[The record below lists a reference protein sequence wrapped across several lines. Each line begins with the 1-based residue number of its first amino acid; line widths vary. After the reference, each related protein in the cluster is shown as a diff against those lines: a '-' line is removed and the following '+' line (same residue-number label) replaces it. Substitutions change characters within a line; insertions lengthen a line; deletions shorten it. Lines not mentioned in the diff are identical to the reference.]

1 MRMKI
6 QQGEFIGK
14 AKAVLDDPK
23 SEIEKVL
30 RPFKPYI
37 EKRQFKV
44 SLMHQALYPY
54 KHLIIADWSMYQ
66 LILFNVVQN
75 AVKNNRFGSN
85 LTVKT

>member
-6 QQGEFIGK
+6 QQGEFIVK

-37 EKRQFKV
+37 EKR
-44 SLMHQALYPY
+44 
-54 KHLIIADWSMYQ
+54 
-66 LILFNVVQN
+66 
-75 AVKNNRFGSN
+75 
-85 LTVKT
+85 